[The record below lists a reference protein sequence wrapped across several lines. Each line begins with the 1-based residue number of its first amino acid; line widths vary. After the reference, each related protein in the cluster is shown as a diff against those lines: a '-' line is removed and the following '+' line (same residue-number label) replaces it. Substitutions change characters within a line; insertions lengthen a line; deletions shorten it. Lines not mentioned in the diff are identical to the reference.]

1 MNMQDIATAVKYR
14 MPIINVILTN
24 ESLGFIEAEQDD
36 MPQPHSGIDLMDIDF
51 GKAASAMGAKGFTV
65 HNLAELKAAVQEA
78 QGATGPVIIDVKIAN
93 DRSLPVEQLRL
104 DSETYDADLVRQF
117 TETYETQ
124 GLLSFSKLLKN
135 VQSH

>member
-1 MNMQDIATAVKYR
+1 MV
-14 MPIINVILTN
+14 
-24 ESLGFIEAEQDD
+24 
-36 MPQPHSGIDLMDIDF
+36 
-51 GKAASAMGAKGFTV
+51 
-65 HNLAELKAAVQEA
+65 
-78 QGATGPVIIDVKIAN
+78 IDVKIAN

>member
-1 MNMQDIATAVKYR
+1 
-14 MPIINVILTN
+14 
-24 ESLGFIEAEQDD
+24 
-36 MPQPHSGIDLMDIDF
+36 MDIDF

-65 HNLAELKAAVQEA
+65 HNLAELKAAFQEA
-78 QGATGPVIIDVKIAN
+78 QGATGPVVIDVKIAN

-124 GLLSFSKLLKN
+124 GLLSFSQLLKN
-135 VQSH
+135 V